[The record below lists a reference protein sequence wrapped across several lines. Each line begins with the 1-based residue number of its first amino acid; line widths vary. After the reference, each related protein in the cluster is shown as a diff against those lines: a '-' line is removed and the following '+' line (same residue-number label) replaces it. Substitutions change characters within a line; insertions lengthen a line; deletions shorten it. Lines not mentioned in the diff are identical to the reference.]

1 MAKLSPDNHLSG
13 STVPAWLNLSPWD
26 SPFDVL
32 QRARDSLEGKPRP
45 ELDSLQVDIGNALEL
60 PLLTRACRVLGLD
73 ELELYH
79 HHEGIDLAAKRHPR
93 MDLYYSDDG
102 LMIMPQPV
110 TVRTDPAANI
120 TVHNELGE
128 IELHGKLVFECKFTT
143 AGRKPDDPQ
152 LHRGPVQLQVGMMCH
167 EAQAGIL
174 VTCYSGR
181 DLVID
186 IFEPHQATRQQ
197 ITEAVVSFED
207 HMANGTWPEPAEL
220 RDFVKAWPEA
230 GPDEPPVDLDDA
242 AIDAAR
248 RIQAAT
254 EAIKNFEDDR
264 AQSYTTI
271 MEQLRENKY
280 GEGVAADGT
289 RIRAT
294 WGWRKSSAKPAQLC
308 PSCLH
313 ELEPAKPESSA
324 RSKTISI
331 KEMK

>member
-26 SPFDVL
+26 SPYDVL

-45 ELDSLQVDIGNALEL
+45 ELDSLQVDIGNALET
-60 PLLTRACRVLGLD
+60 PLLLRACRLLGLD
-73 ELELYH
+73 EDELTNH
-79 HHEGIDLAAKRHPR
+79 VVGMLPAAKRHPR
-93 MDLYYSDDG
+93 MELYYSDDG
-102 LMIMPQPV
+102 LLTVPQPV
-110 TVRTDPAANI
+110 VVRTDPAAGI
-120 TVHNELGE
+120 TVHTATGEL
-128 IELHGKLVFECKFTT
+128 ELLGKIVFEAKFTT
-143 AGRKPDDPQ
+143 AARKPDDPQ

-167 EAQAGIL
+167 EAQAGVL

-181 DLVID
+181 ELVID
-186 IFEPHQATRQQ
+186 VFEPHQATRQQ
-197 ITEAVVSFED
+197 ITEAVVSFEE
-207 HMANGTWPEPAEL
+207 HMANGTWPEPSEL

-230 GPDEPPVDLDDA
+230 AQDEEPIDLDDA

-248 RIQAAT
+248 RIQAAN
-254 EAIKNFEDDR
+254 EAIKNFEEDR
-264 AQSYTTI
+264 IQSYTTI
-271 MEQLRENKY
+271 MEQLRENKF
-280 GEGVAADGT
+280 GEGVASDGT

-308 PSCLH
+308 PACGH